1 MLIEFRTLKTEK
13 LSKKNI
19 LQICKLKDF
28 HWKFG
33 LQNQISWFN
42 KNIKKNDLHNL
53 LYIKKDLAGYTSL
66 RKGYYNYSKNK
77 KKNFLLFDTLIL
89 NPKYRKKGMGNLMM
103 RYNNFII
110 TKEKKPSFL
119 VCKKN
124 LIKFYR
130 LNNWRVLPNNKYKTM
145 YKSFNLNAMT
155 FELNKIKTK
164 IYLNLY

>member
-1 MLIEFRTLKTEK
+1 
-13 LSKKNI
+13 
-19 LQICKLKDF
+19 
-28 HWKFG
+28 
-33 LQNQISWFN
+33 
-42 KNIKKNDLHNL
+42 
-53 LYIKKDLAGYTSL
+53 
-66 RKGYYNYSKNK
+66 
-77 KKNFLLFDTLIL
+77 
-89 NPKYRKKGMGNLMM
+89 MGNLMM

-130 LNNWRVLPNNKYKTM
+130 LNNWRVLPNNKYKTT